1 MLIKPL
7 RLISYLLVFTTLVA
21 CGRAVSPAQPTDG
34 EAASRLDPEEW
45 GDLPTYE
52 APGLPTQTSAFFS
65 GSGACASCHTDLFDE
80 AGNDVSIGKDWR
92 GAIMANASRDPYWQA
107 TVRSEVLDHPALKD
121 VIEDKCATCH
131 TSMARFT
138 AVESGAEHGLLLDGG
153 FLDEEHRLHDLAIDG
168 VSCTLCHQIEAEGLG
183 EPESFSGEFS
193 VDTERSPE
201 ERLAY
206 GPYVPVP
213 EVAAVMRNE
222 SGFIPEKAEQT
233 GSAELC
239 ASCHTLYTP
248 YVGEDGEVAGSF
260 PEQVPYLEWQHS
272 DYAESRVCQDCHMPA
287 AEGRVETATTP
298 GSAAREP
305 FAQHR
310 FIGGNT
316 YVLKMLWALGDE
328 LDVTASSDQFARK
341 VAQTLDQLENRT
353 ANLALEN
360 LMWSDGALQFDVALE
375 TLTGHKLPTGFPSR
389 RAWLHVVVED
399 GGGNVLF
406 ESGSF
411 RSDGFIVG
419 NDNDADPA
427 LYEPHHEEITSP
439 DQVQIYEPI
448 LAEVS
453 GGVTT
458 ALLRA
463 SGYTKDNRLL
473 PLGFEKESAGEDF
486 AVYGEAVGDADFTGG
501 GDTVR
506 YTIDLQ
512 DAPQDVTVTA
522 ELLYQSI
529 GYRWAENFRGQEAE
543 EIVRFVDAYDALPNE
558 PVVLARDSL
567 SP

>member
-1 MLIKPL
+1 MPLKPL
-7 RLISYLLVFTTLVA
+7 RLISCLFICATVAA
-21 CGRAVSPAQPTDG
+21 CGQTADPASPSDG
-34 EAASRLDPEEW
+34 EPTSVPRPQWAN
-45 GDLPTYE
+45 LPAYE
-52 APGLPTQTSAFFS
+52 APPLPTERASLFS
-65 GSGACASCHTDLFDE
+65 GSGACASCHTMLSDE
-80 AGNDVSIGKDWR
+80 GGNDVSIGKDWR

-107 TVRSEVLDHPALKD
+107 TVRSEVLDHPELKA

-138 AVESGAEHGLLLDGG
+138 AVVEGAETGLLDGG
-153 FLDEEHRLHDLAIDG
+153 FLDEEHELHALAIDG
-168 VSCTLCHQIEAEGLG
+168 VSCALCHQIEEEGLG

-193 VDTERSPE
+193 VDTQRSPQ

-206 GPYVPVP
+206 GPYAPVP

-222 SGFIPEKAEQT
+222 SGYIPIEAEQT

-248 YVGEDGEVAGSF
+248 YVGEDGEVAGTF

-272 DYAESRVCQDCHMPA
+272 VYADSRVCQDCHMPA
-287 AEGRVETATTP
+287 ADGRVKTATTP
-298 GSAAREP
+298 GSASREP

-316 YVLKMLWALGDE
+316 YVLKMLWAFGEELG
-328 LDVTASSDQFARK
+328 VTASSDQFARK

-353 ANLALEN
+353 AGVALQN
-360 LMWSDGALQFDVALE
+360 VTLSDGALRFDVSVE
-375 TLTGHKLPTGFPSR
+375 SFTGHKLPTGFPSR
-389 RAWLHVVVED
+389 RAWLHVTVED
-399 GGGNVLF
+399 GQGQVLF
-406 ESGSF
+406 ESGAF
-411 RSDGFIVG
+411 QRNGAIVG

-427 LYEPHHEEITSP
+427 LYEPHYEEITSP

-463 SGYTKDNRLL
+463 SGYRKDNRLL
-473 PLGFEKESAGEDF
+473 PLGFDKSSAGEDF
-486 AVYGEAVGDADFTGG
+486 AVYGEAVADADFVGG
-501 GDTVR
+501 GDSVR

-512 DAPQDVTVTA
+512 NAPQDVTVTA
-522 ELLYQSI
+522 RLLYQSI
-529 GYRWAENFRGQEAE
+529 GFRWAENFRGQEAD
-543 EIVRFVDAYDALPNE
+543 EIVRFMDAYDALPNE
-558 PVVLARDSL
+558 PVVLASDSA

>member
-1 MLIKPL
+1 MPNKPL
-7 RLISYLLVFTTLVA
+7 RLASFLLLATVVA
-21 CGRAVSPAQPTDG
+21 CGRGAAPAESTGGDITSQ
-34 EAASRLDPEEW
+34 LDPEEW
-45 GDLPTYE
+45 GNLPVYE
-52 APGLPTQTSAFFS
+52 APPLPTQTSTFFS
-65 GSGACASCHTDLFDE
+65 GSGACASCHTDLVDE

-138 AVESGAEHGLLLDGG
+138 AIESGAEYGLLLDDG
-153 FLDEEHRLHDLAIDG
+153 FLDEQHRLHDLAIDG
-168 VSCTLCHQIEAEGLG
+168 VSCTLCHQIEEEGLG
-183 EPESFSGEFS
+183 EPDSFSGEFS

-206 GPYVPVP
+206 GPYAPVP
-213 EVAAVMRNE
+213 EVAAEMRNE
-222 SGFIPEKAEQT
+222 SGFIPVEAEQT

-248 YVGEDGEVAGSF
+248 YVDEDGEVAGTF

-272 DYAESRVCQDCHMPA
+272 DYADSRVCQDCHMPA
-287 AEGRVETATTP
+287 ADGRVKTATTP
-298 GSAAREP
+298 GSAARAP

-328 LDVTASSDQFARK
+328 LNVTASSDQFARK

-353 ANLALEN
+353 AGVALQN
-360 LMWSDGALQFDVALE
+360 VTLSDGALRFDVSVE
-375 TLTGHKLPTGFPSR
+375 SFTGHKLPTGFPSR
-389 RAWLHVVVED
+389 RAWLHVTVED
-399 GGGNVLF
+399 GQGQVLF
-406 ESGSF
+406 ESGAF
-411 RSDGFIVG
+411 QRNGAIVG

-427 LYEPHHEEITSP
+427 LYEPHYEEITSP

-463 SGYTKDNRLL
+463 SGYRKDNRLL
-473 PLGFEKESAGEDF
+473 PLGFDKSSAGGDF
-486 AVYGEAVGDADFTGG
+486 AVYGEAVSDANFAGG
-501 GDTVR
+501 GDSVR
-506 YTIDLQ
+506 YSIDLQ
-512 DAPQDVTVTA
+512 NAPQDVTVTA
-522 ELLYQSI
+522 RLLYQSI
-529 GYRWAENFRGQEAE
+529 GFRWAENFRGQEAD
-543 EIVRFVDAYDALPNE
+543 EIVRFVEAYDALPNE
-558 PVVLARDSL
+558 PVVLAQDSV